1 MKKPLS
7 KALRT
12 FYGLGDF
19 GFSLMTSV
27 ELYLFVFFL
36 TNVAKFSLPMVA
48 LIGSVTSI
56 VDAILSPFY
65 GAIISG
71 MKPLKWGRNRSW
83 MLIAPP
89 FVVILYIFQFTKIGP
104 ESLAAFI
111 VCAGFILS
119 HIAWNIPWV
128 ANVSLIPVLANNP
141 EERALLAS
149 RRATYT
155 ALAGVV
161 FSYTGPPL
169 ANYLGK
175 VTNNPILGYSMLAG
189 IMAFVMM
196 ICYWTVFKLTEGYE
210 PTEQVQGKAA
220 SSAQRVSFK
229 GMLNSLV
236 QNPPLI
242 VLLMSDFL
250 RYMVNFIM
258 TAAAAYYFTY
268 VAQNMSLLP
277 MYLLLGS
284 IAQVIGAYIAGP
296 LAKSLSTRT
305 ASIVGL
311 FGLGIALI
319 LCKFVAMNLV
329 MFFVVVLIARAFLGL
344 LASVM
349 VSLYSDVS
357 IFAQWKTGEDAS
369 PFVMGLMNLSL
380 KTAIISRG
388 TIIPFVLST
397 AGFVSG
403 IKPQEATMALKN
415 AVVNVFVF
423 IPGVFA
429 LVSGIILAVGYK
441 LTREKLVEMQNEINQ
456 RKAEASG
463 AIK

>member
-7 KALRT
+7 KAIRT
-12 FYGLGDF
+12 FYGIGDF

-71 MKPLKWGRNRSW
+71 TKPLKWGRNRSW

-89 FVVILYIFQFTKIGP
+89 VVVLLYIFQFTKIGP
-104 ESLAAFI
+104 ESVAAFI

-141 EERALLAS
+141 EERAFLAS

-169 ANYLGK
+169 AAYLGK
-175 VTNNPILGYSMLAG
+175 VTNNPVMGYSMLAG
-189 IMAFVMM
+189 IMAFIMM
-196 ICYWTVFKLTEGYE
+196 ICYWIVFKITDGYE
-210 PTEQVQGKAA
+210 PTGQDQNKAA
-220 SSAQRVSFK
+220 ASTQRVSLK
-229 GMLNSLV
+229 GMINSLV
-236 QNPPLI
+236 KNPHLI
-242 VLLMSDFL
+242 VLLISDFL

-277 MYLLLGS
+277 TYLLLGS

-296 LAKSLSTRT
+296 MAKALSSRT
-305 ASIVGL
+305 ASIWGL
-311 FGLGIALI
+311 FGLGISLI
-319 LCKFVAMNLV
+319 ICKYVAMNLI
-329 MFFVVVLIARAFLGL
+329 MFFVMVLIARAFLGL
-344 LASVM
+344 LTSVM

-357 IFAQWKTGEDAS
+357 VYAQWKTGEDAS
-369 PFVMGLMNLSL
+369 PFVMGLMNLAL
-380 KTAIISRG
+380 KTAVISRG

-397 AGFVSG
+397 AGFVAG

-423 IPGVFA
+423 IPGIFA
-429 LVSGIILAVGYK
+429 VVSGIVLAVGYK
-441 LTREKLVEMQNEINQ
+441 LTKDKLIEMQNEINQ
-456 RKAEASG
+456 RKAEALG
-463 AIK
+463 TIK